1 MGLFVNYV
9 VVAARPSID
18 CGDSLSPSRVG
29 FQSDLFAGVQMRFA
43 LPVSFSSGQ
52 INPEPDNVVAISI
65 YFPGQTQ
72 IVQAPEFCV
81 VSTDPSFVSVLCI
94 IPLSTLFGDGKFGYL
109 EIPVI
114 LPPKTKDYVYLSMG
128 VFLDD
133 SLLEQFPDD
142 SLSNNTVTLVY
153 ELENRANSDIDNDDI
168 FDVQDNCPLD
178 PNAAQTDA
186 DSDGFGDACD
196 FDLNNNFVPNDLE
209 VATDANPVDRDL
221 DGISNDTDNCPDVVN
236 NDQSDTD
243 FDALGDACDADD
255 DNDGVEDAD
264 DRFPVNP
271 KESSDF
277 DSDGIGDKADSDDD
291 NDGVADESDAFPLDA
306 SESLDS
312 DNDGIGD
319 NADAFPNNAS
329 ETKDADGD
337 GVGDNGDAFPNDA
350 AETIDTDLD
359 GIGNNADP
367 DDDNDGV
374 IDSDDILPLD
384 GAEGLDTDGDGLGNN
399 TDTDDDGDGVLDA
412 EDAFPL
418 ISLGGRLDADGDGY
432 PNDCDEACLSTGMLS
447 DADDDNDGVEDGS
460 DAFPLD
466 ASETVDKDLDGVGDN
481 SDAFP
486 EDATETSDS
495 DGDGVGDN
503 ADAFPNNAA
512 ETIDTDSD
520 GIGNAADPDDDGDGV
535 SDAQE
540 AVDGTDPL
548 SRFSCKTG
556 CFSFDVDE
564 NLEAK
569 PLTDGLLV
577 IRHLFGFSGDS
588 LTSGAVSGGANRG
601 SSDAIAT
608 YLKDADSQLDI
619 DGDGEAKPL
628 TDGLLLIRYLF
639 GFSGESLISGAIGT
653 EATRKTAQEVEA
665 YIQDRVPAQ

>member
-1 MGLFVNYV
+1 MG
-9 VVAARPSID
+9 I
-18 CGDSLSPSRVG
+18 
-29 FQSDLFAGVQMRFA
+29 
-43 LPVSFSSGQ
+43 
-52 INPEPDNVVAISI
+52 
-65 YFPGQTQ
+65 
-72 IVQAPEFCV
+72 
-81 VSTDPSFVSVLCI
+81 
-94 IPLSTLFGDGKFGYL
+94 
-109 EIPVI
+109 
-114 LPPKTKDYVYLSMG
+114 
-128 VFLDD
+128 FLDD

-153 ELENRANSDIDNDDI
+153 ELENRVNSDIDNDDI

-186 DSDGFGDACD
+186 DGDGFGDACD
-196 FDLNNNFVPNDLE
+196 FDLDNNFVPDDLE

-221 DGISNDTDNCPDVVN
+221 DGIENDTDNCPDVVN

-243 FDALGDACDADD
+243 FDALGDACDPDD

-291 NDGVADESDAFPLDA
+291 NDGVADEADTFPLDA
-306 SESLDS
+306 SESL
-312 DNDGIGD
+312 
-319 NADAFPNNAS
+319 
-329 ETKDADGD
+329 
-337 GVGDNGDAFPNDA
+337 
-350 AETIDTDLD
+350 DTDLD

-374 IDSDDILPLD
+374 IDSEDILPLD

-520 GIGNAADPDDDGDGV
+520 GTGNAADLDDDGDGV